1 MELGA
6 AVRYAALAHGADIA
20 MRLRPDLKPGD
31 GVTSSSE
38 SDRYEELL
46 VNPAILLLTQRRG
59 EIDCGGLS
67 HIIVGYGNFHQIV
80 VPLNSGHLSVA
91 IDKNA
96 DPTAFIAPLRRLIEI
111 VGRAPGAANS
121 DILKSA

>member
-1 MELGA
+1 MRLLDRVMELGA

-20 MRLRPDLKPGD
+20 TRLRPDLKPGD

-38 SDRYEELL
+38 TDRYEELL

-59 EIDCGGLS
+59 ELERGGLS

-80 VPLNSGHLSVA
+80 VPLNSGMAGRGSG
-91 IDKNA
+91 
-96 DPTAFIAPLRRLIEI
+96 RR
-111 VGRAPGAANS
+111 GRS
-121 DILKSA
+121 